1 MVNVQ
6 SPAKRESKVIYARLE
21 MPIYRRL
28 KLYAA
33 KKDIKMIDIV
43 SEAIRKYL
51 DELEGKE
58 EEVKE

>member
-21 MPIYRRL
+21 IPVYRRL

-33 KKDIKMIDIV
+33 RNDFKMIAIV

-58 EEVKE
+58 EW